1 MRDPMSL
8 LLGGRLQ
15 VFGDLLSM
23 LRRSKRWWL
32 LPLLGVMVVLGL
44 ALVGLQAV
52 QVLSP
57 FIYAVI

>member
-44 ALVGLQAV
+44 ALVGLQSV